1 MGRANVME
9 PIHEKNMNQMIALQ
23 GSMLTLAVHAKG
35 LNQNLVLSV
44 KNLII
49 AYKDNKRNENRNR
62 KETRAFVL
70 LKQTQ
75 KLKIPIPVKVPSQ
88 LAYKKMD
95 ESSTI
100 LKLPPLL
107 PNKNMKYADE
117 SHSAPLTSPNLH
129 HEQEDKIL
137 LGTSETT
144 TVVAGSIAK
153 LQGRQIL
160 H

>member
-23 GSMLTLAVHAKG
+23 G
-35 LNQNLVLSV
+35 
-44 KNLII
+44 I
-49 AYKDNKRNENRNR
+49 
-62 KETRAFVL
+62 
-70 LKQTQ
+70 
-75 KLKIPIPVKVPSQ
+75 PSQ

-117 SHSAPLTSPNLH
+117 SHSAPLTSTNLH